1 MFHLLPGQNAKSL
14 PCQFLLPFKD
24 NNGSPFRILAMTL
37 RLAHDHVRHLHA
49 LQAPKELLSWLDH
62 HNQDRT
68 VHPHVSNALPGK
80 KRCNERTGNHR

>member
-1 MFHLLPGQNAKSL
+1 VPIFIAIKGS
-14 PCQFLLPFKD
+14 
-24 NNGSPFRILAMTL
+24 NGSPFRIQAMTL

-49 LQAPKELLSWLDH
+49 LQAPKESLSWLDH

-68 VHPHVSNALPGK
+68 VHPHESNALPGK